1 MAAEIKKKS
10 FAMHP
15 MLYCHKS
22 ANNIWLSQKKKKE
35 KSALSKCTG
44 TVLNSTLNA
53 EYYLNK

>member
-1 MAAEIKKKS
+1 
-10 FAMHP
+10 MHP

-22 ANNIWLSQKKKKE
+22 ANNIWLSQKKKKKE